1 MGRQGS
7 GEPSTGYVKTR
18 IKCRGGLREAWHKKS
33 LKHGDTKLIVIG
45 IVSGY
50 LIDLVWIVASA
61 HLLKSQFVS
70 LGIAA
75 EHNSYLRPTYT
86 TVLQTLA
93 LSALLCQIG
102 T

>member
-7 GEPSTGYVKTR
+7 GEPSTGDVK
-18 IKCRGGLREAWHKKS
+18 IKCRRGLREAWHKRM
-33 LKHGDTKLIVIG
+33 KHGDTKLIVIG

-61 HLLKSQFVS
+61 HLLQSQFVS